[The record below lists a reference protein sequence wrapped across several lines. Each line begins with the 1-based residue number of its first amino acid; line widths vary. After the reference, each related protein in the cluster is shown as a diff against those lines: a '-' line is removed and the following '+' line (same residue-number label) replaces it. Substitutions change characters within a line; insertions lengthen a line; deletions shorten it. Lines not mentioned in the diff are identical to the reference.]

1 MRNDSNSFGRI
12 DKITLI
18 LYYFLILFGWVN
30 LYATVNAGSN
40 LYNWNWSN
48 EAGRQL
54 IFIGLSNIVIFI
66 FLLSDPRIYEFLA
79 IPVYGIAIIFLIC
92 VLFFGAEVGGSKSW
106 LDIASF
112 RFQPSELAKLGTILI
127 VAKLLSKRNV
137 NLSVWKDRW
146 IPFGAILLP
155 ILLIGLQPDAG
166 SAIVFLGLTFVLNRE
181 GLPSYFIQLGIG
193 SIILS
198 IFALAF
204 KTNTVLI
211 IILLFYIIALF
222 TQRIQNR
229 VTLKDLIRHRISFL
243 MIIAIIWSRFV
254 NFFFNELLLPHHQVR
269 IKLLLGQLEDTSAV
283 GYQTTQSLIAIGSG
297 GITGKGYMKG
307 TQTKFNF
314 VPEQATDYIF
324 CTVGEE
330 WGFLGSSIVLICFS
344 LLIGRIIILSN
355 LQKNSFA
362 RIFGF
367 GLASLLFMHF
377 AINIGM
383 TLGLMPVIGIPLPFF
398 SYGGTSIMAFTA
410 MLFIF
415 LRMDS
420 YRWETLRSGS
430 SLS

>member
-1 MRNDSNSFGRI
+1 MRNDSNLFGRI

-54 IFIGLSNIVIFI
+54 IFIGLSNILIFI
-66 FLLSDPRIYEFLA
+66 FLLSDPRLYEFLA
-79 IPVYGIAIIFLIC
+79 IPVYGVAIIFLIC

-112 RFQPSELAKLGTILI
+112 RFQPSELAKLGAILM

-211 IILLFYIIALF
+211 IILFFYIIALF
-222 TQRIQNR
+222 IQRIQNR

-254 NFFFNELLLPHHQVR
+254 NFFFNELLLPHQQVR
-269 IKLLLGQLEDTSAV
+269 IKLLLGQLEDTSV
-283 GYQTTQSLIAIGSG
+283 IGYQTTQSLIAIGSG

-420 YRWETLRSGS
+420 YRWETL
-430 SLS
+430 

>member
-1 MRNDSNSFGRI
+1 MRNDSNLFGRI

-54 IFIGLSNIVIFI
+54 IFIGLSNILIFI

-79 IPVYGIAIIFLIC
+79 IPVYGVAIIFLIC

-112 RFQPSELAKLGTILI
+112 RFQPSELAKLGAILM

-211 IILLFYIIALF
+211 IILFFYIIALF
-222 TQRIQNR
+222 IQRIQNR

-254 NFFFNELLLPHHQVR
+254 NFFFNELLLPHQQVR
-269 IKLLLGQLEDTSAV
+269 IKLLLGQLEDTSV
-283 GYQTTQSLIAIGSG
+283 IGYQTTQSLIAIGSG

-420 YRWETLRSGS
+420 YRWETL
-430 SLS
+430 

>member
-1 MRNDSNSFGRI
+1 MRNDSNLFGRI

-54 IFIGLSNIVIFI
+54 IFIGLSNILIFI
-66 FLLSDPRIYEFLA
+66 FLLSDPRLYEFLA
-79 IPVYGIAIIFLIC
+79 IPVYGVAIIFLIC

-112 RFQPSELAKLGTILI
+112 RFQPSELAKLGAILM

-211 IILLFYIIALF
+211 IILFFYIIALF
-222 TQRIQNR
+222 IQRIQNR

-243 MIIAIIWSRFV
+243 MVIAIIWSRFV
-254 NFFFNELLLPHHQVR
+254 NFFFNELLLPHQQVR
-269 IKLLLGQLEDTSAV
+269 IKLLLGQLEDTSV
-283 GYQTTQSLIAIGSG
+283 IGYQTTQSLIAIGSG

-420 YRWETLRSGS
+420 YRWETL
-430 SLS
+430 

>member
-1 MRNDSNSFGRI
+1 MRNDSNLFGRI

-54 IFIGLSNIVIFI
+54 IFIGLSNILIFI

-112 RFQPSELAKLGTILI
+112 RFQPSELAKLGTILM

-181 GLPSYFIQLGIG
+181 GLPSYFIHLGIG

-211 IILLFYIIALF
+211 IILFFYIIALF
-222 TQRIQNR
+222 IQRIQNR
-229 VTLKDLIRHRISFL
+229 VTLKDLIRHQISFL

-254 NFFFNELLLPHHQVR
+254 NFFFNELLLPHQQVR
-269 IKLLLGQLEDTSAV
+269 IKLLLGQLEDTSAI

-420 YRWETLRSGS
+420 YRWETL
-430 SLS
+430 

>member
-1 MRNDSNSFGRI
+1 MRNDSNLFGRI

-54 IFIGLSNIVIFI
+54 IFIGLSNILIFI

-112 RFQPSELAKLGTILI
+112 RFQPSELAKLGAILM

-211 IILLFYIIALF
+211 IILFFYIIALF
-222 TQRIQNR
+222 IQRIQNR

-254 NFFFNELLLPHHQVR
+254 NFFFNELLLPHQQVR
-269 IKLLLGQLEDTSAV
+269 IKLLLGQLEDTSAI

-367 GLASLLFMHF
+367 GLASLLLMHF

-420 YRWETLRSGS
+420 YRWETL
-430 SLS
+430 

>member
-1 MRNDSNSFGRI
+1 MRNDSNLFGRI

-54 IFIGLSNIVIFI
+54 IFIGLSNILIFI

-112 RFQPSELAKLGTILI
+112 RFQPSELAKLGTILM

-211 IILLFYIIALF
+211 IILFFYIIALF
-222 TQRIQNR
+222 IQRIQNR
-229 VTLKDLIRHRISFL
+229 VTLKDLIRHQISFL

-254 NFFFNELLLPHHQVR
+254 NFFFNELLLPHQQVR
-269 IKLLLGQLEDTSAV
+269 IKLLLGQLEDTSAI

-420 YRWETLRSGS
+420 YRWETL
-430 SLS
+430 

>member
-1 MRNDSNSFGRI
+1 MRNDSNLFGRI

-30 LYATVNAGSN
+30 LHATVNASSN
-40 LYNWNWSN
+40 LYHWNWSN

-54 IFIGLSNIVIFI
+54 IFIGLSNILIFI
-66 FLLSDPRIYEFLA
+66 FLLIDPRIYEFLA

-112 RFQPSELAKLGTILI
+112 RFQPSELAKLGTILM

-204 KTNTVLI
+204 KTNTILI
-211 IILLFYIIALF
+211 IILFFYIIALF
-222 TQRIQNR
+222 IQRIQNR
-229 VTLKDLIRHRISFL
+229 VTLKGLIRHRISFL

-254 NFFFNELLLPHHQVR
+254 NFFFNELLLPHQQFR
-269 IKLLLGQLEDTSAV
+269 IKLLLGQLEDTSAI

-344 LLIGRIIILSN
+344 LLIGRIIVLSN

-367 GLASLLFMHF
+367 GLASQLFMHF

-398 SYGGTSIMAFTA
+398 SYGGTSIMVFTA

-420 YRWETLRSGS
+420 YRWETL
-430 SLS
+430 

>member
-1 MRNDSNSFGRI
+1 MRNDSNLFGRI

-112 RFQPSELAKLGTILI
+112 RFQPSELAKLGAILM

-211 IILLFYIIALF
+211 IILFFYIIALF
-222 TQRIQNR
+222 IQRIQNR

-254 NFFFNELLLPHHQVR
+254 NFFFNELLLPHQQVR
-269 IKLLLGQLEDTSAV
+269 IKLLLGQLEDTSAI

-420 YRWETLRSGS
+420 YRWETL
-430 SLS
+430 

>member
-1 MRNDSNSFGRI
+1 MRNDSNLFGRI

-30 LYATVNAGSN
+30 LHATVNASSN
-40 LYNWNWSN
+40 LYHWNWSN

-54 IFIGLSNIVIFI
+54 IFIGLSNILIFI
-66 FLLSDPRIYEFLA
+66 FLLIDPRIYEFLA

-112 RFQPSELAKLGTILI
+112 RFQPSELAKLGTILM
-127 VAKLLSKRNV
+127 VAKLLSIRNV

-204 KTNTVLI
+204 KTNTILI
-211 IILLFYIIALF
+211 IILFFYIIALF
-222 TQRIQNR
+222 IQRIQNR
-229 VTLKDLIRHRISFL
+229 VTLKGLIRHRISFL

-269 IKLLLGQLEDTSAV
+269 IKLLLGQLEDTSAI

-344 LLIGRIIILSN
+344 LLIGRIIVLSN

-367 GLASLLFMHF
+367 GLASQLFMHF

-398 SYGGTSIMAFTA
+398 SYGGTSIMVFTA

-420 YRWETLRSGS
+420 YRWETL
-430 SLS
+430 

>member
-1 MRNDSNSFGRI
+1 MRNDSNLFGRI

-269 IKLLLGQLEDTSAV
+269 IKLLLGQLEDTSAI

>member
-1 MRNDSNSFGRI
+1 MRNDSNLFGRI
-12 DKITLI
+12 DKITLV
-18 LYYFLILFGWVN
+18 LYYFLTLFGWIN
-30 LYATVNAGSN
+30 LFATVNAGSN
-40 LYNWNWSN
+40 LHNWNWAN

-54 IFIGLSNIVIFI
+54 IFIGLSNILIFI

-79 IPVYGIAIIFLIC
+79 IPVYGIAIILLIC

-106 LDIASF
+106 LSIASL
-112 RFQPSELAKLGTILI
+112 RFQPSELAKMGTILI

-155 ILLIGLQPDAG
+155 IILISLQPDAG

-193 SIILS
+193 SLILS
-198 IFALAF
+198 ILALAF

-211 IILLFYIIALF
+211 IILFFYIIALF
-222 TQRIQNR
+222 IQRIQNR
-229 VTLKDLIRHRISFL
+229 ITLKDLIRHRISFL

-254 NFFFNELLLPHHQVR
+254 NFFFNELLLPHQQVR
-269 IKLLLGQLEDTSAV
+269 IQLLLGQLEDTSAI
-283 GYQTTQSLIAIGSG
+283 GYQTAQSLIAIGSG
-297 GITGKGYMKG
+297 GFIGKGYMKG

-330 WGFLGSSIVLICFS
+330 WGFLGSSIVLIFFS

-420 YRWETLRSGS
+420 YRWETL
-430 SLS
+430 

>member
-1 MRNDSNSFGRI
+1 MRNDSNLFGRI

-54 IFIGLSNIVIFI
+54 IFIGLSNILIFT

-79 IPVYGIAIIFLIC
+79 IPVYGVAIIFLIC

-112 RFQPSELAKLGTILI
+112 RFQPSELAKLGAILM

-211 IILLFYIIALF
+211 IILFFYIIALF
-222 TQRIQNR
+222 IQRIQNR

-254 NFFFNELLLPHHQVR
+254 NFFFNELLLPHQQVR
-269 IKLLLGQLEDTSAV
+269 IKLLLGQLEDTSV
-283 GYQTTQSLIAIGSG
+283 IGYQTTQSLIAIGSG

-420 YRWETLRSGS
+420 YRWETL
-430 SLS
+430 

>member
-1 MRNDSNSFGRI
+1 MRNDSNLFGRI

-79 IPVYGIAIIFLIC
+79 IPVYGVAIIFLIC

-112 RFQPSELAKLGTILI
+112 RFQPSELAKLGAILM

-211 IILLFYIIALF
+211 IILFFYIIALF
-222 TQRIQNR
+222 IQRIQNR

-254 NFFFNELLLPHHQVR
+254 NFFFNELLLPHQQVR
-269 IKLLLGQLEDTSAV
+269 IKLLLGQLEDTSAI

-420 YRWETLRSGS
+420 YRWETL
-430 SLS
+430 

>member
-1 MRNDSNSFGRI
+1 MRNDSNLFGRI

-79 IPVYGIAIIFLIC
+79 IPVYGVAIIFLIC

-112 RFQPSELAKLGTILI
+112 RFQPSELAKLGAILM

-211 IILLFYIIALF
+211 IILFFYIIALF
-222 TQRIQNR
+222 IQRIQNR

-254 NFFFNELLLPHHQVR
+254 NFFFNELLLPHQQVR
-269 IKLLLGQLEDTSAV
+269 IKLLLGQLEDTSAI

-398 SYGGTSIMAFTA
+398 SIQN
-410 MLFIF
+410 F
-415 LRMDS
+415 LIYLKLDI
-420 YRWETLRSGS
+420 
-430 SLS
+430 

>member
-1 MRNDSNSFGRI
+1 MRNDSNLFGRI

-54 IFIGLSNIVIFI
+54 IFIGLSNILIFI

-112 RFQPSELAKLGTILI
+112 RFQPSELAKLGAILM

-181 GLPSYFIQLGIG
+181 GLPSYFIELGIG

-211 IILLFYIIALF
+211 IILFFYIIALF
-222 TQRIQNR
+222 IQRIQNR

-254 NFFFNELLLPHHQVR
+254 NFFFNELLLPHQQVR
-269 IKLLLGQLEDTSAV
+269 IKLLLGQLEDTSV
-283 GYQTTQSLIAIGSG
+283 IGYQTTQSLIAIGSG

-420 YRWETLRSGS
+420 YRWETL
-430 SLS
+430 

>member
-1 MRNDSNSFGRI
+1 MRNDSNLFGRI

-54 IFIGLSNIVIFI
+54 IFIGLSNILIFI

-112 RFQPSELAKLGTILI
+112 RFQPSELAKLGTILM

-204 KTNTVLI
+204 KTNTVLV
-211 IILLFYIIALF
+211 IILFFYIIALF
-222 TQRIQNR
+222 IQRIQNR

-254 NFFFNELLLPHHQVR
+254 NFFFNELLLPHQQVR

-330 WGFLGSSIVLICFS
+330 WGFLGSGIVLICFS
-344 LLIGRIIILSN
+344 LLIGRIILLSN

-420 YRWETLRSGS
+420 YRWETL
-430 SLS
+430 

>member
-1 MRNDSNSFGRI
+1 MRNDSNLFGRI

-30 LYATVNAGSN
+30 LHATVNASSN
-40 LYNWNWSN
+40 LYHWNWSN

-54 IFIGLSNIVIFI
+54 IFIGLSNILIFI
-66 FLLSDPRIYEFLA
+66 FLLIDPRIYEFLA

-112 RFQPSELAKLGTILI
+112 RFQPSELAKLGTILM

-204 KTNTVLI
+204 KTNTILI
-211 IILLFYIIALF
+211 IILFFYIIALF
-222 TQRIQNR
+222 IQRIQNR
-229 VTLKDLIRHRISFL
+229 VTLKGLIRHRISFL

-269 IKLLLGQLEDTSAV
+269 IKLLLGQLEDTSAI

-330 WGFLGSSIVLICFS
+330 WGFLGSSIFLTCFS

-367 GLASLLFMHF
+367 GLASQLFMHF

-420 YRWETLRSGS
+420 YRWETL
-430 SLS
+430 

>member
-1 MRNDSNSFGRI
+1 MRNDSNLFGRI

-18 LYYFLILFGWVN
+18 LYYFLILFGWIN

-40 LYNWNWSN
+40 LYNWNWAN

-54 IFIGLSNIVIFI
+54 IFIGLSNIIIFI

-112 RFQPSELAKLGTILI
+112 RFQPSELAKLGTILM
-127 VAKLLSKRNV
+127 VAKLLSIRNV

-146 IPFGAILLP
+146 IPFGSILLP

-204 KTNTVLI
+204 KTNTILI
-211 IILLFYIIALF
+211 IILFFYIIALF
-222 TQRIQNR
+222 IQRIQNR
-229 VTLKDLIRHRISFL
+229 VTLKGLIRHRISFL

-254 NFFFNELLLPHHQVR
+254 NFFFNELLLPHQQFR
-269 IKLLLGQLEDTSAV
+269 IKLLLGQLEDTSAI

-344 LLIGRIIILSN
+344 LLIGRIIVLSN

-367 GLASLLFMHF
+367 GLASQLFMHF

-398 SYGGTSIMAFTA
+398 SYGGTSIMVFTA

-420 YRWETLRSGS
+420 YRWETL
-430 SLS
+430 

>member
-1 MRNDSNSFGRI
+1 MRNDSNLFGRI

-54 IFIGLSNIVIFI
+54 IFIGLSNILIFT

-79 IPVYGIAIIFLIC
+79 IPVYGVAIIFLIC

-112 RFQPSELAKLGTILI
+112 RFQPSELAKLGAILM

-211 IILLFYIIALF
+211 IILFFYIIALF
-222 TQRIQNR
+222 IQRIQNR

-254 NFFFNELLLPHHQVR
+254 NFFFNELLLPHQQVR
-269 IKLLLGQLEDTSAV
+269 IKLLLGQLEDTSAI

-420 YRWETLRSGS
+420 YRWETL
-430 SLS
+430 

>member
-1 MRNDSNSFGRI
+1 MRNDSNLFGRI

-18 LYYFLILFGWVN
+18 LYYFLILFGWIN

-40 LYNWNWSN
+40 LYNWNWAN

-54 IFIGLSNIVIFI
+54 IFIGLSNILIFI
-66 FLLSDPRIYEFLA
+66 FLLIDPRIYEFLA

-112 RFQPSELAKLGTILI
+112 RFQPSELAKLGTILM
-127 VAKLLSKRNV
+127 VAKLLSIRNV

-146 IPFGAILLP
+146 IPFGSILLP

-204 KTNTVLI
+204 KTNTVLT
-211 IILLFYIIALF
+211 IILFFYTIALF
-222 TQRIQNR
+222 IQRIHNR
-229 VTLKDLIRHRISFL
+229 ITIKDLIRHRISFL

-254 NFFFNELLLPHHQVR
+254 NFFFNELLLPHQQFR
-269 IKLLLGQLEDTSAV
+269 IKLLLGQLEDTSAI

-344 LLIGRIIILSN
+344 LLIGRIIVLSN

-367 GLASLLFMHF
+367 GLASQLFMHF

-398 SYGGTSIMAFTA
+398 SYGGTSIMVFTA

-420 YRWETLRSGS
+420 YRWETL
-430 SLS
+430 

>member
-1 MRNDSNSFGRI
+1 MRNDSNLFGRI

-54 IFIGLSNIVIFI
+54 IFIGLSNILIFI

-79 IPVYGIAIIFLIC
+79 IPVYGVAIIFLIC

-112 RFQPSELAKLGTILI
+112 RFQPSELAKLGAILM

-211 IILLFYIIALF
+211 IILFFYIIALF
-222 TQRIQNR
+222 IQRIQNR

-254 NFFFNELLLPHHQVR
+254 NFFFNELLLPHQQVR
-269 IKLLLGQLEDTSAV
+269 IKLLLGQLEDTSAI

-420 YRWETLRSGS
+420 YRWETL
-430 SLS
+430 

>member
-1 MRNDSNSFGRI
+1 MRNDSNLFGRI

-18 LYYFLILFGWVN
+18 LYYFLTLFGWIN
-30 LYATVNAGSN
+30 LFATVNAGSN
-40 LYNWNWSN
+40 LFNWNWAN

-54 IFIGLSNIVIFI
+54 IFIGLSNILIFI

-79 IPVYGIAIIFLIC
+79 IPVYGIAIILLIC

-193 SIILS
+193 SLILS

-204 KTNTVLI
+204 KTNTVFI
-211 IILLFYIIALF
+211 IILFFYIIALF
-222 TQRIQNR
+222 IQRIQNR
-229 VTLKDLIRHRISFL
+229 ITLKDLIRHRISFL

-254 NFFFNELLLPHHQVR
+254 KFFFNELLLPHQQIR
-269 IKLLLGQLEDTSAV
+269 IKLLLGQLEDTSAI

-297 GITGKGYMKG
+297 GIIGKGYMKG

-420 YRWETLRSGS
+420 YRWETL
-430 SLS
+430 

>member
-1 MRNDSNSFGRI
+1 MRNDSNLFGRI

-30 LYATVNAGSN
+30 LHATVNASSN
-40 LYNWNWSN
+40 LYHWNWSN

-54 IFIGLSNIVIFI
+54 IFIGLSNILIFI
-66 FLLSDPRIYEFLA
+66 FLLIDPRIYEFLA

-112 RFQPSELAKLGTILI
+112 RFQPSELAKLGTILM

-204 KTNTVLI
+204 KTNTVLT
-211 IILLFYIIALF
+211 IILFFYTIALF
-222 TQRIQNR
+222 IQRINNR
-229 VTLKDLIRHRISFL
+229 ITIKDLIRHRISFL

-254 NFFFNELLLPHHQVR
+254 NFFFNELLLPHQQFR
-269 IKLLLGQLEDTSAV
+269 IKLLLGQLEDTSAI

-344 LLIGRIIILSN
+344 LLIGRIIVLSN

-367 GLASLLFMHF
+367 GLASQLFMHF

-398 SYGGTSIMAFTA
+398 SYGGTSIMVFTA

-420 YRWETLRSGS
+420 YRWETL
-430 SLS
+430 

>member
-1 MRNDSNSFGRI
+1 MRNDSNLFGRI

-54 IFIGLSNIVIFI
+54 IFIGLSNILIFI

-79 IPVYGIAIIFLIC
+79 IPVYGVAIIFLIC

-106 LDIASF
+106 LDIATF
-112 RFQPSELAKLGTILI
+112 RFQPSELAKLGTILM

-211 IILLFYIIALF
+211 IILFFYIIALF
-222 TQRIQNR
+222 IQRIQNR

-254 NFFFNELLLPHHQVR
+254 NFFFNELLLPHQQVR
-269 IKLLLGQLEDTSAV
+269 IKLLLGQLEDTSAI

-420 YRWETLRSGS
+420 YRWETL
-430 SLS
+430 

>member
-1 MRNDSNSFGRI
+1 MRNDSNLFGRI

-30 LYATVNAGSN
+30 LHATVNASSN
-40 LYNWNWSN
+40 LYHWNWSN

-54 IFIGLSNIVIFI
+54 IFIGLSNILIFI
-66 FLLSDPRIYEFLA
+66 FLLIDPRIYEFLA

-112 RFQPSELAKLGTILI
+112 RFQPSELAKLGTILM

-204 KTNTVLI
+204 KTNTILI
-211 IILLFYIIALF
+211 IILFFYIIALF
-222 TQRIQNR
+222 IQRIQNR
-229 VTLKDLIRHRISFL
+229 VTLKGLIRHRISFL
-243 MIIAIIWSRFV
+243 MIISIIWSRFV

-269 IKLLLGQLEDTSAV
+269 IKLLLGQLEDTSAI

-330 WGFLGSSIVLICFS
+330 WGFLGSSIFLTCFS

-367 GLASLLFMHF
+367 GLASQLFMHF

-398 SYGGTSIMAFTA
+398 SYGGTSIMVFTA

-420 YRWETLRSGS
+420 YRWETL
-430 SLS
+430 

>member
-1 MRNDSNSFGRI
+1 M
-12 DKITLI
+12 
-18 LYYFLILFGWVN
+18 
-30 LYATVNAGSN
+30 
-40 LYNWNWSN
+40 
-48 EAGRQL
+48 
-54 IFIGLSNIVIFI
+54 
-66 FLLSDPRIYEFLA
+66 
-79 IPVYGIAIIFLIC
+79 
-92 VLFFGAEVGGSKSW
+92 
-106 LDIASF
+106 
-112 RFQPSELAKLGTILI
+112 

-211 IILLFYIIALF
+211 IILFFYIIALF
-222 TQRIQNR
+222 IQRIQNR

-254 NFFFNELLLPHHQVR
+254 NFFFNELLLPHQQIR
-269 IKLLLGQLEDTSAV
+269 IKLLLGQLEDTSAI

-297 GITGKGYMKG
+297 GIIGKGYMKG

-420 YRWETLRSGS
+420 YRWETL
-430 SLS
+430 

>member
-1 MRNDSNSFGRI
+1 MRNDSNLFGRI

-54 IFIGLSNIVIFI
+54 IFIGLSNILIFI

-79 IPVYGIAIIFLIC
+79 IPVFGVAIIFLIC

-112 RFQPSELAKLGTILI
+112 RFQPSELAKLGAILM

-211 IILLFYIIALF
+211 IILFFYIIALF
-222 TQRIQNR
+222 IQRIQNR

-254 NFFFNELLLPHHQVR
+254 NFFFNELLLPHQQVR
-269 IKLLLGQLEDTSAV
+269 IKLLLGQLEDTSAI

-420 YRWETLRSGS
+420 YRWETL
-430 SLS
+430 

>member
-1 MRNDSNSFGRI
+1 MRNDSNLFGRI

-54 IFIGLSNIVIFI
+54 IFIGLSNILIFI

-112 RFQPSELAKLGTILI
+112 RFQPSELAKLGAILM

-181 GLPSYFIQLGIG
+181 GLPSYFIELGIG

-211 IILLFYIIALF
+211 IILFFYIIALF
-222 TQRIQNR
+222 IQRIQNR

-254 NFFFNELLLPHHQVR
+254 NFFFNELLLPHQQVR
-269 IKLLLGQLEDTSAV
+269 IKLLLGQLEDTSAI

-420 YRWETLRSGS
+420 YRWETL
-430 SLS
+430 

>member
-1 MRNDSNSFGRI
+1 MRNDSNLFGRI

>member
-1 MRNDSNSFGRI
+1 MRNDSNLFGRI

-54 IFIGLSNIVIFI
+54 IFIGLSNILIFT

-79 IPVYGIAIIFLIC
+79 IPVYGVAIIFLIC

-112 RFQPSELAKLGTILI
+112 RFQPSELAKLGAILM

-181 GLPSYFIQLGIG
+181 GLPSYFIELGIG

-211 IILLFYIIALF
+211 IILFFYIIALF
-222 TQRIQNR
+222 IQRIQNR

-254 NFFFNELLLPHHQVR
+254 NFFFNELLLPHQQVR
-269 IKLLLGQLEDTSAV
+269 IKLLLGQLEDTSAI

-420 YRWETLRSGS
+420 YRWETL
-430 SLS
+430 

>member
-1 MRNDSNSFGRI
+1 MRNDSNLFGRI

-54 IFIGLSNIVIFI
+54 IFIGLSNILIFI
-66 FLLSDPRIYEFLA
+66 FLLSDPRLYEFLA
-79 IPVYGIAIIFLIC
+79 IPVYGVAIIFLIC

-112 RFQPSELAKLGTILI
+112 RFQPSELAKLGAILM

-211 IILLFYIIALF
+211 IILFFYIIALF
-222 TQRIQNR
+222 IQRIQNR

-254 NFFFNELLLPHHQVR
+254 NFFFNELLLPHQQVR
-269 IKLLLGQLEDTSAV
+269 IKLLLGQLEDTSAI

-420 YRWETLRSGS
+420 YRWETL
-430 SLS
+430 

>member
-1 MRNDSNSFGRI
+1 MRNDSNLFGRI

-54 IFIGLSNIVIFI
+54 IFIGLSNILIFI
-66 FLLSDPRIYEFLA
+66 FLLSDPRVYEFLA

-112 RFQPSELAKLGTILI
+112 RFQPSELAKLGTILM

-137 NLSVWKDRW
+137 NLNVWKDRW

-211 IILLFYIIALF
+211 IILFFYIIALF
-222 TQRIQNR
+222 IQRIQNR
-229 VTLKDLIRHRISFL
+229 VTLKDLIRHRISYL

-254 NFFFNELLLPHHQVR
+254 NFFFNELLLPHQQVR
-269 IKLLLGQLEDTSAV
+269 IKLLLGQLEDTSAI

-420 YRWETLRSGS
+420 YRWETL
-430 SLS
+430 

>member
-1 MRNDSNSFGRI
+1 MRNDSNLFGRI

-54 IFIGLSNIVIFI
+54 IFIGLSNILIFI
-66 FLLSDPRIYEFLA
+66 FLLSDPRLYEFLA
-79 IPVYGIAIIFLIC
+79 IPVYGVAIIFLIC

-112 RFQPSELAKLGTILI
+112 SFQPSELAKLGAILM

-211 IILLFYIIALF
+211 IILFFYIIALF
-222 TQRIQNR
+222 IQRIQNR

-254 NFFFNELLLPHHQVR
+254 NFFFNELLLPHQQVR
-269 IKLLLGQLEDTSAV
+269 IKLLLGQLEDTSV
-283 GYQTTQSLIAIGSG
+283 IGYQTTQSLIAIGSG

-383 TLGLMPVIGIPLPFF
+383 TLGLMPVIGIPLPFL
-398 SYGGTSIMAFTA
+398 A

-420 YRWETLRSGS
+420 YRWETL
-430 SLS
+430 

>member
-1 MRNDSNSFGRI
+1 MRNDSNLFGRI

-54 IFIGLSNIVIFI
+54 IFIGLSNILIFI

-112 RFQPSELAKLGTILI
+112 RFQPSELAKLGTILM

-211 IILLFYIIALF
+211 IILFFYIIALF
-222 TQRIQNR
+222 IQRIQNR
-229 VTLKDLIRHRISFL
+229 VTLKDLIRHRISYL

-254 NFFFNELLLPHHQVR
+254 NFFFNELLLPHQQVR
-269 IKLLLGQLEDTSAV
+269 IKLLLGQLEDTSAI

-420 YRWETLRSGS
+420 YRWETL
-430 SLS
+430 

>member
-1 MRNDSNSFGRI
+1 MRNDSNLFGRI

-54 IFIGLSNIVIFI
+54 IFIGLSNILIFI

-112 RFQPSELAKLGTILI
+112 RFQPSELAKLGAILM

-211 IILLFYIIALF
+211 IILFFYIIALF
-222 TQRIQNR
+222 IQRIQNR

-254 NFFFNELLLPHHQVR
+254 NFFFNELLLPHQQVR
-269 IKLLLGQLEDTSAV
+269 IKLLLGQLEDTSV
-283 GYQTTQSLIAIGSG
+283 IGYQTTQSLIAIGSG

-420 YRWETLRSGS
+420 YRWETL
-430 SLS
+430 

>member
-1 MRNDSNSFGRI
+1 MRNDSNLFGRI
-12 DKITLI
+12 DKFTLI
-18 LYYFLILFGWVN
+18 LYYFLILFGWIN

-54 IFIGLSNIVIFI
+54 IFIGLSNILIFI
-66 FLLSDPRIYEFLA
+66 FLLSDPRIYEILA

-92 VLFFGAEVGGSKSW
+92 VLLFGAEVGGSKSW

-211 IILLFYIIALF
+211 IILFLYIIALF
-222 TQRIQNR
+222 IQRIQNR
-229 VTLKDLIRHRISFL
+229 VTLKDLIRHQISFL

-254 NFFFNELLLPHHQVR
+254 KFFFNELLLPHQQVR

-283 GYQTTQSLIAIGSG
+283 GYQTSQSLIAIGSG

-344 LLIGRIIILSN
+344 LLIGRIIVLSN

-420 YRWETLRSGS
+420 YRWETL
-430 SLS
+430 